1 MRILRYL
8 LFSAAALTAGLCAPS
23 AAFSTLPGARLPNPA
38 QVRSPENVPGIPGQ
52 WPQQGKH
59 KMVDA
64 TQLKDEA
71 QELQTLSQQLT
82 PQIDQL
88 GHGQLPKELIENLKK
103 IEKLAK
109 HIRGEI
115 S

>member
-1 MRILRYL
+1 MRILHYL
-8 LFSAAALTAGLCAPS
+8 LFIAAALTAGATGPS
-23 AAFSTLPGARLPNPA
+23 AAFTTLPEDRIPNPP

-59 KMVDA
+59 KIVDA
-64 TQLKDEA
+64 TQLKAEA
-71 QELQTLSQQLT
+71 QALQTLSQQLT
-82 PQIDQL
+82 PQIDQI
-88 GHGQLPKELIENLKK
+88 GHGQLPTELIDSLKK